1 MNLRLTHDQLTAR
14 IRSFAEA
21 ARDAR
26 QIASRLRQLMPDR
39 FQALSRKPSGDV
51 KDSVAH
57 RQRKALASSSFAH
70 LVGELVDTNA
80 QAREARIQ
88 YETHMMLIDA
98 RRTLRGFRQ

>member
-26 QIASRLRQLMPDR
+26 QIAARLRQLMPDR
-39 FQALSRKPSGDV
+39 FQALTRAPVGEGKE
-51 KDSVAH
+51 SVAR
-57 RQRKALASSSFAH
+57 RQRRAFISQNFEH

-98 RRTLRGFRQ
+98 RRTLRAFRK